1 MSYAPE
7 TLAPAAPSA
16 AAPSAAAPSAAA
28 AYETLA
34 QRFRPVFA
42 RIAEGAL
49 AREQDRVLPFEQ
61 VRWLNEEGFGRLRVP
76 TEHGGDGIGFEPF
89 FRLLIELAE
98 ADSSVAHLY
107 RSHFAFVETVGLESE
122 DFRNR
127 WYPKVVAGEIF
138 GNAATEKSGNVL
150 GTTGTK
156 LTRHGGDWLLNGR
169 KYYTTGTIFAEW
181 IAVMAS
187 TEGVEGRQY
196 AVVSTTQPGV
206 EILDDW
212 DGFGQQLTGT
222 GTTIFRD
229 AVVPDTNIIRRS
241 ESTTH
246 EPAFFQLVLLAVLAG
261 IGRAALAD
269 ARALVRD
276 RKRTF
281 NTGSGE
287 LFRHDPLILQLVG
300 QLSAK
305 VFAAESVVL
314 AAARELDA
322 GADQN
327 LDLTPEQRYVRGEIA
342 VEKAQLLVPELVQS
356 AAQQLFDVTGAS
368 ATSKSKSLDRHW
380 RNARTVST
388 HNPAVFKARTVGDY
402 EVNGTT
408 PEGLHSI
415 GDARTAAQAG

>member
-1 MSYAPE
+1 MSTSTE
-7 TLAPAAPSA
+7 TTTAAGATTERGYQALAG
-16 AAPSAAAPSAAA
+16 
-28 AYETLA
+28 
-34 QRFRPVFA
+34 RFRPVFA

-49 AREQDRVLPFEQ
+49 DRERDRVLPFEQ
-61 VRWLNEEGFGRLRVP
+61 VRWLNAAGFGRLRVP
-76 TEHGGDGIGFEPF
+76 VEHGGDGIGFEPF
-89 FRLLIELAE
+89 FRLLVELAE

-107 RSHFAFVETVGLESE
+107 RSHFAFVETVGLEGPAFQE
-122 DFRNR
+122 R
-127 WYPKVVAGEIF
+127 WYPRVVAGEIF
-138 GNAATEKSGNVL
+138 GNAATEQSGNAL
-150 GTTGTK
+150 GATGTT
-156 LTRHGGDWLLNGR
+156 LTPSGPDWVLNGR
-169 KYYTTGTIFAEW
+169 KFYTTGTIFARW
-181 IAVMAS
+181 IAVTAS
-187 TEGVEGRQY
+187 TAGREGRQY
-196 AVVSTTQPGV
+196 AVVSTTAPGV

-229 AVVPDTNIIRRS
+229 VAVPAEHIIQRS
-241 ESTTH
+241 VSTTH

-269 ARALVRD
+269 VSALVRD

-305 VFAAESVVL
+305 VFTAESVVL

-322 GADQN
+322 AADPG
-327 LDLTPEQRYVRGEIA
+327 LDLTPAERYSRGEAA
-342 VEKAQLLVPELVQS
+342 VGKAQLLVPELVQS

-368 ATSKSKSLDRHW
+368 ATSKAKALDRHW
-380 RNARTVST
+380 RNARTVAT
-388 HNPAVFKARTVGDY
+388 HNPAVFKARILGDY
-402 EVNGTT
+402 EVNGTI

-415 GDARTAAQAG
+415 GDARTAPAAGE

>member
-1 MSYAPE
+1 MTYASGTTAP
-7 TLAPAAPSA
+7 APAASA
-16 AAPSAAAPSAAA
+16 EAG
-28 AYETLA
+28 YEKLVE
-34 QRFRPVFA
+34 RFRPVFA

-61 VRWLNEEGFGRLRVP
+61 VRWLNEAGFGKLRVP
-76 TEHGGDGIGFEPF
+76 VVHGGDGIGFEAF

-107 RSHFAFVETVGLESE
+107 RSHFAFVETVGLESG
-122 DFRNR
+122 DFQNR
-127 WYPKVVAGEIF
+127 WYPRVVAGEIF
-138 GNAATEKSGNVL
+138 GNAATERSGNVL
-150 GTTGTK
+150 GATGTR
-156 LTRHGGDWLLNGR
+156 LTRDGENWLLNG
-169 KYYTTGTIFAEW
+169 KKFYTTGTIFAEW
-181 IAVMAS
+181 IAVTAS
-187 TEGVEGRQY
+187 TEGIEGRQY

-212 DGFGQQLTGT
+212 DGFGQQQTGT

-229 AVVPDTNIIRRS
+229 AVVPQANIIQRS
-241 ESTTH
+241 VSTTH

-269 ARALVRD
+269 ARVLVRD

-300 QLSAK
+300 HLSAK
-305 VFAAESVVL
+305 AFAAESVVL

-322 GADQN
+322 AADPE
-327 LDLTPEQRYVRGEIA
+327 LDLTPVQRYVRGEVA
-342 VEKAQLLVPELVQS
+342 VEKAQLLVPELVQA
-356 AAQQLFDVTGAS
+356 AAQQLFDITGAS
-368 ATSKSKSLDRHW
+368 STSKSKSLDRHW

-388 HNPAVFKARTVGDY
+388 HNPAVFKARIVGDY

-415 GDARTAAQAG
+415 GDVRPAG

>member
-1 MSYAPE
+1 MTCAPE
-7 TLAPAAPSA
+7 TAGPQTTGPESAVSAEAGYEKLAG
-16 AAPSAAAPSAAA
+16 
-28 AYETLA
+28 
-34 QRFRPVFA
+34 RFRPVFA

-61 VRWLNEEGFGRLRVP
+61 VRWLNEAGFGRLRVP
-76 TEHGGDGIGFEPF
+76 VERGGDGIGFEPF

-107 RSHFAFVETVGLESE
+107 RSHFAFVETVGLEPE
-122 DFRNR
+122 DFQDR
-127 WYPKVVAGEIF
+127 WYPRVVAGEIF
-138 GNAATEKSGNVL
+138 GNAATERPGNVL
-150 GTTGTK
+150 GATGTT
-156 LTRHGGDWLLNGR
+156 LTRDGEDWLLNGR
-169 KYYTTGTIFAEW
+169 KFYTTGTIFAEW
-181 IAVMAS
+181 IAVTAS
-187 TEGVEGRQY
+187 TEGIEGRQY
-196 AVVSTTQPGV
+196 AVISTTQPGV

-222 GTTIFRD
+222 GTTIFRG
-229 AVVPDTNIIRRS
+229 AVVPAANIIQRS
-241 ESTTH
+241 VSTTH

-269 ARALVRD
+269 ARVLVRG

-287 LFRHDPLILQLVG
+287 LFRHDPLILQLMG
-300 QLSAK
+300 HLSAK
-305 VFAAESVVL
+305 AFAAESVVL

-322 GADQN
+322 AADPE
-327 LDLTPEQRYVRGEIA
+327 LALTPVQRYVRGEVA

-356 AAQQLFDVTGAS
+356 AAQQLFDITGAS
-368 ATSKSKSLDRHW
+368 STSKSKSLDRHW

-388 HNPAVFKARTVGDY
+388 HNPAVFKARIVGDY

-415 GDARTAAQAG
+415 GDVPTGG

>member
-1 MSYAPE
+1 MTYAPE
-7 TLAPAAPSA
+7 TAPETAPQIPAPGQETSAEAWYGNLAA
-16 AAPSAAAPSAAA
+16 
-28 AYETLA
+28 
-34 QRFRPVFA
+34 RFRPLFA
-42 RIAEGAL
+42 RIADGAL
-49 AREQDRVLPFEQ
+49 AREQERVLPFEQ
-61 VRWLNEEGFGRLRVP
+61 VRWLNGAGFGRLRVP
-76 TEHGGDGIGFEPF
+76 VAHGGDGLGFEPF

-98 ADSSVAHLY
+98 ADPSVAHLY
-107 RSHFAFVETVGLESE
+107 RSHFAFVETVGLEGP
-122 DFRNR
+122 DFQNR
-127 WYPKVVAGEIF
+127 WYPRVVAGEIF
-138 GNAATEKSGNVL
+138 GNAATEPSGNL
-150 GTTGTK
+150 LGATGTT
-156 LTRHGGDWLLNGR
+156 LSRDGGDWLLNGR
-169 KYYTTGTIFAEW
+169 KFYTTGTIFAEW
-181 IAVMAS
+181 IAVTAS
-187 TEGVEGRQY
+187 TEGIEGRQY
-196 AVVSTTQPGV
+196 AVVSTTAPGV

-229 AVVPDTNIIRRS
+229 AVVPRANIIQRS
-241 ESTTH
+241 VSTTH

-269 ARALVRD
+269 ARVLVRN

-300 QLSAK
+300 HLSAK
-305 VFAAESVVL
+305 AFAAECVVR

-322 GADQN
+322 AADPE
-327 LDLTPEQRYVRGEIA
+327 LDLTPVQRYARGEVA

-368 ATSKSKSLDRHW
+368 STAKSKALDRHW
-380 RNARTVST
+380 RNARTVAT
-388 HNPAVFKARTVGDY
+388 HNPAVFKARIVGDY

-415 GDARTAAQAG
+415 GDARSAG

>member
-1 MSYAPE
+1 MTYAPE
-7 TLAPAAPSA
+7 TTAAPAAPAHETSA
-16 AAPSAAAPSAAA
+16 EAR
-28 AYETLA
+28 YETLA
-34 QRFRPVFA
+34 TRFRPVFA
-42 RIAEGAL
+42 RIADGAL
-49 AREQDRVLPFEQ
+49 AREQERALPFEQ
-61 VRWLNEEGFGRLRVP
+61 VRWLNEAGFGRLRVP
-76 TEHGGDGIGFEPF
+76 AAHGGDGLGFEPF

-107 RSHFAFVETVGLESE
+107 RSHFAFVETVGLEDQ
-122 DFRNR
+122 DFQSR
-127 WYPKVVAGEIF
+127 WYPRVVAGEIF
-138 GNAATEKSGNVL
+138 GNAATERSGNVL
-150 GTTGTK
+150 GATGTT
-156 LTRHGGDWLLNGR
+156 LSRDGAGAVWLLNGR
-169 KYYTTGTIFAEW
+169 KFYTTGTIFAEW
-181 IAVMAS
+181 IAVTAS
-187 TEGVEGRQY
+187 TEGTEGRQY
-196 AVVSTTQPGV
+196 AVVSTSQPGV

-229 AVVPDTNIIRRS
+229 AVVPQANIIQRS
-241 ESTTH
+241 VSTTH
-246 EPAFFQLVLLAVLAG
+246 EPAFFQLVLLAVMAG

-269 ARALVRD
+269 ARVLVRD

-300 QLSAK
+300 HLSAK
-305 VFAAESVVL
+305 AFAAETVVR

-322 GADQN
+322 AADPE
-327 LDLTPEQRYVRGEIA
+327 LDLTPVQRYARGEVA

-368 ATSKSKSLDRHW
+368 ATSTSKSLDRHW
-380 RNARTVST
+380 RNARTVAT
-388 HNPAVFKARTVGDY
+388 HNPAVFKARIVGDY

-415 GDARTAAQAG
+415 GDARPAG

>member
-1 MSYAPE
+1 MTYA
-7 TLAPAAPSA
+7 AASPAAARATSA
-16 AAPSAAAPSAAA
+16 EA
-28 AYETLA
+28 EFEHLA
-34 QRFRPVFA
+34 ERFRPVFA
-42 RIAEGAL
+42 CIAEGAL
-49 AREQDRVLPFEQ
+49 AREQDRVLPFEP
-61 VRWLNEEGFGRLRVP
+61 VRWLNEAGFGRLRVP
-76 TEHGGDGIGFEPF
+76 VVHGGDGIGFESF

-107 RSHFAFVETVGLESE
+107 RSHFAFVETVGLEGQE
-122 DFRNR
+122 FQGR
-127 WYPKVVAGEIF
+127 WYPRVVAGEIF
-138 GNAATEKSGNVL
+138 GNAATERSGNVL
-150 GTTGTK
+150 GTTGTT
-156 LTRHGGDWLLNGR
+156 LSPAGGDWLLNGR
-169 KYYTTGTIFAEW
+169 KFYTTGTIFTEW
-181 IAVMAS
+181 IAVTAA
-187 TEGVEGRQY
+187 TDGVEGRQY
-196 AVVSTTQPGV
+196 AVVSTTAPGV

-229 AVVPDTNIIRRS
+229 AVVPGANVIQRS
-241 ESTTH
+241 VSTTH

-300 QLSAK
+300 HLSAK
-305 VFAAESVVL
+305 AFAAESVVR

-322 GADQN
+322 ASDPE
-327 LDLTPEQRYVRGEIA
+327 LDLTPVQRYTRGEVA

-356 AAQQLFDVTGAS
+356 AAQQLFDITGAS

-380 RNARTVST
+380 RNARTVAT
-388 HNPAVFKARTVGDY
+388 HNPAVFKAKIVGDY

-415 GDARTAAQAG
+415 GEVPAGIGNVGPGK

>member
-1 MSYAPE
+1 MSTSTE
-7 TLAPAAPSA
+7 TTTTAAGATTEYGYQALAG
-16 AAPSAAAPSAAA
+16 
-28 AYETLA
+28 
-34 QRFRPVFA
+34 RFRPVFA

-49 AREQDRVLPFEQ
+49 DRERDRVLPFEQ
-61 VRWLNEEGFGRLRVP
+61 VRWLNAAGFGRLRVP
-76 TEHGGDGIGFEPF
+76 VEHGGDGIGFEPF
-89 FRLLIELAE
+89 FRLLVELAE

-107 RSHFAFVETVGLESE
+107 RSHFAFVETVGLEGPGFQ
-122 DFRNR
+122 DR
-127 WYPKVVAGEIF
+127 WYPRVVAGEIF
-138 GNAATEKSGNVL
+138 GNAATEQSGNVL
-150 GTTGTK
+150 GATGTT
-156 LTRHGGDWLLNGR
+156 LTPSGPDWVLNGR
-169 KYYTTGTIFAEW
+169 KFYTTGTIFARW
-181 IAVMAS
+181 IAVTAS
-187 TEGVEGRQY
+187 TAGREGRQY
-196 AVVSTTQPGV
+196 AVVSTTAPGV

-229 AVVPDTNIIRRS
+229 VAVPAEHIIQRS
-241 ESTTH
+241 VSTTH

-322 GADQN
+322 AADRG
-327 LDLTPEQRYVRGEIA
+327 LDLAPAERYSRGEAA
-342 VEKAQLLVPELVQS
+342 VGKAQLLVPELVQS

-368 ATSKSKSLDRHW
+368 ATSKAKALDRHW
-380 RNARTVST
+380 RNARTVAT
-388 HNPAVFKARTVGDY
+388 HNPAVFKARILGDY

-415 GDARTAAQAG
+415 GDAPKAPAAGE

>member
-1 MSYAPE
+1 MTHAPE
-7 TLAPAAPSA
+7 TTAETAVPVQEASAEWWYEHLA
-16 AAPSAAAPSAAA
+16 
-28 AYETLA
+28 E
-34 QRFRPVFA
+34 RFRPVFVQ
-42 RIAEGAL
+42 IAGGAL
-49 AREQDRVLPFEQ
+49 AREQGRILPFEQ
-61 VRWLNEEGFGRLRVP
+61 VRWLNEAGFGRLRVP
-76 TEHGGDGIGFEPF
+76 ATHGGDGVGFEPL

-107 RSHFAFVETVGLESE
+107 RSHFAFVETVGLEDQE
-122 DFRNR
+122 FQNR
-127 WYPKVVAGEIF
+127 WYPRVVAGEIF
-138 GNAATEKSGNVL
+138 GNAATERSGNLL
-150 GTTGTK
+150 GATGTA
-156 LTRHGGDWLLNGR
+156 LSPAGEDWLLNGT
-169 KYYTTGTIFAEW
+169 KFYTTGTIFAEW
-181 IAVMAS
+181 IAVTAS
-187 TEGVEGRQY
+187 TEGIEGRQY

-229 AVVPDTNIIRRS
+229 ATVPRANIIQRS
-241 ESTTH
+241 VSTTH
-246 EPAFFQLVLLAVLAG
+246 EPAFFQLILLAVLAG

-287 LFRHDPLILQLVG
+287 LFRYDPLILQLVG
-300 QLSAK
+300 HLSAK
-305 VFAAESVVL
+305 AFAAEAVVR

-322 GADQN
+322 AADPE
-327 LDLTPEQRYVRGEIA
+327 LDLTPAQRYARGEVA

-368 ATSKSKSLDRHW
+368 STAKSKSLDRHW
-380 RNARTVST
+380 RNARTVAT
-388 HNPAVFKARTVGDY
+388 HNPAVFKARIVGDY

-415 GDARTAAQAG
+415 GDVRPAG

>member
-1 MSYAPE
+1 MTYAPE
-7 TLAPAAPSA
+7 TTAPPAAASA
-16 AAPSAAAPSAAA
+16 EAG
-28 AYETLA
+28 YQQLA
-34 QRFRPVFA
+34 QRFRPIFA

-49 AREQDRVLPFEQ
+49 AREQERILPFEQ
-61 VRWLNEEGFGRLRVP
+61 VRWLNEAGFGQLRVP
-76 TEHGGDGIGFEPF
+76 GEHGGDGIGFEPF

-107 RSHFAFVETVGLESE
+107 RSHFAFVETVGLESA
-122 DFRNR
+122 DFQAR
-127 WYPKVVAGEIF
+127 WYPRVVAGEIF
-138 GNAATEKSGNVL
+138 GNAATERSGNVL
-150 GTTGTK
+150 GATGTT
-156 LTRHGGDWLLNGR
+156 LTRDGDGWLLNGR
-169 KYYTTGTIFAEW
+169 KFYTTGTIFAEW
-181 IAVMAS
+181 IAVTAS
-187 TEGVEGRQY
+187 TEGIEGRQY
-196 AVVSTTQPGV
+196 AVVSTSQPGV

-229 AVVPDTNIIRRS
+229 AVVPHANIIQRS
-241 ESTTH
+241 VSTTH

-269 ARALVRD
+269 ARRLVRD

-300 QLSAK
+300 HLSAK
-305 VFAAESVVL
+305 AFAAESVVL

-322 GADQN
+322 AADPA
-327 LDLTPEQRYVRGEIA
+327 LELTAVQRYVRGEVA
-342 VEKAQLLVPELVQS
+342 VEKAQLVVPELVQS

-368 ATSKSKSLDRHW
+368 STSTSKSLDRHW

-388 HNPAVFKARTVGDY
+388 HNPAVFKARIVGDY

-415 GDARTAAQAG
+415 GDVRTAG

>member
-1 MSYAPE
+1 MSYAADT
-7 TLAPAAPSA
+7 TLTAPAAPSA
-16 AAPSAAAPSAAA
+16 EA
-28 AYETLA
+28 AYEALA
-34 QRFRPVFA
+34 QRFRPIFD

-49 AREQDRVLPFEQ
+49 AREQNRLLPFEQ
-61 VRWLNEEGFGRLRVP
+61 VRWLNEAGFGRLRVP
-76 TEHGGDGIGFEPF
+76 TAHGGDGLGFEPF
-89 FRLLIELAE
+89 FRLLIELAA

-107 RSHFAFVETVGLESE
+107 RSHFAFVETVGLESA
-122 DFRNR
+122 DFQDR

-138 GNAATEKSGNVL
+138 GNASTEKSGNAL

-156 LTRHGGDWLLNGR
+156 LTPGGADWLLNGR

-181 IAVMAS
+181 IAVLAS

-196 AVVSTTQPGV
+196 AVVSTRQPGV

-229 AVVPDTNIIRRS
+229 AVVPDAHIIRRS

-269 ARALVRD
+269 AASLVRD
-276 RKRTF
+276 RKRIF

-305 VFAAESVVL
+305 SSPRSPWCWPRHGNSTPA
-314 AAARELDA
+314 
-322 GADQN
+322 
-327 LDLTPEQRYVRGEIA
+327 LTPAWTSPRTQRYVRGEIA

-368 ATSKSKSLDRHW
+368 ATSTAKSLDRHW
-380 RNARTVST
+380 RNARTVAT

-415 GDARTAAQAG
+415 GDARTAK

>member
-1 MSYAPE
+1 M
-7 TLAPAAPSA
+7 
-16 AAPSAAAPSAAA
+16 
-28 AYETLA
+28 
-34 QRFRPVFA
+34 
-42 RIAEGAL
+42 
-49 AREQDRVLPFEQ
+49 
-61 VRWLNEEGFGRLRVP
+61 P

-107 RSHFAFVETVGLESE
+107 RSHFAFVETVGLESAE
-122 DFRNR
+122 FRNR

-150 GTTGTK
+150 GATGTK

-246 EPAFFQLVLLAVLAG
+246 EPAFFSWSCSPSW
-261 IGRAALAD
+261 R
-269 ARALVRD
+269 
-276 RKRTF
+276 
-281 NTGSGE
+281 
-287 LFRHDPLILQLVG
+287 
-300 QLSAK
+300 
-305 VFAAESVVL
+305 
-314 AAARELDA
+314 
-322 GADQN
+322 
-327 LDLTPEQRYVRGEIA
+327 
-342 VEKAQLLVPELVQS
+342 
-356 AAQQLFDVTGAS
+356 AS
-368 ATSKSKSLDRHW
+368 AGRRWPTRGRWSATASVPSI
-380 RNARTVST
+380 
-388 HNPAVFKARTVGDY
+388 PAPA
-402 EVNGTT
+402 NSSATT
-408 PEGLHSI
+408 
-415 GDARTAAQAG
+415 R

>member
-7 TLAPAAPSA
+7 TAEGTQAASA
-16 AAPSAAAPSAAA
+16 EP
-28 AYETLA
+28 AYERLA
-34 QRFRPVFA
+34 RRFRPVFD

-61 VRWLNEEGFGRLRVP
+61 VRWLNEAGFGRLRVP
-76 TEHGGDGIGFEPF
+76 VVHGGDGIGFEPF
-89 FRLLIELAE
+89 FRLLVELAE

-107 RSHFAFVETVGLESE
+107 RSHFAFVETVGLEDQE
-122 DFRNR
+122 FQDR
-127 WYPKVVAGEIF
+127 WYPRVVAGEIF
-138 GNAATEKSGNVL
+138 GNAATEPSGNL
-150 GTTGTK
+150 LGATGTT
-156 LTRHGGDWLLNGR
+156 LSRAGGQWLLNGR
-169 KYYTTGTIFAEW
+169 KFYTTGTIFAEW
-181 IAVMAS
+181 IAVTAA

-206 EILDDW
+206 DILDDW

-229 AVVPDTNIIRRS
+229 AVVDPANIIQRS
-241 ESTTH
+241 VSTTH

-269 ARALVRD
+269 ARVLVRD

-305 VFAAESVVL
+305 TFAAESIVR

-322 GADQN
+322 AADPG
-327 LDLTPEQRYVRGEIA
+327 LDLTPERRYARGEVA
-342 VEKAQLLVPELVQS
+342 VEKAQLLVPELVLS
-356 AAQQLFDVTGAS
+356 AAQQLFDITGAS
-368 ATSKSKSLDRHW
+368 STSKSKALDRHW

-388 HNPAVFKARTVGDY
+388 HNPAVFKARIVGDY
-402 EVNGTT
+402 EVNGTA
-408 PEGLHSI
+408 PVGLHSI
-415 GDARTAAQAG
+415 GDATAARG

>member
-1 MSYAPE
+1 MGELMSYTPE
-7 TLAPAAPSA
+7 TTAPAQATSA
-16 AAPSAAAPSAAA
+16 ESR
-28 AYETLA
+28 YQNLA
-34 QRFRPVFA
+34 ERFRPLFA
-42 RIAEGAL
+42 RIADGAL

-61 VRWLNEEGFGRLRVP
+61 VRWLNEAGFGRLRVP
-76 TEHGGDGIGFEPF
+76 VVHGGDGLGFEPF

-107 RSHFAFVETVGLESE
+107 RSHFAFVETVGLEDQAFQS
-122 DFRNR
+122 R
-127 WYPKVVAGEIF
+127 WYPRVVAGEIF
-138 GNAATEKSGNVL
+138 GNAATERSGNVL
-150 GTTGTK
+150 GATGTT
-156 LTRHGGDWLLNGR
+156 LTRDGEDWLLNGR
-169 KYYTTGTIFAEW
+169 KFYTTGTIFAEW
-181 IAVMAS
+181 IAVTAS
-187 TEGVEGRQY
+187 TEGIEGRQY
-196 AVVSTTQPGV
+196 AVVSTTAPGV

-229 AVVPDTNIIRRS
+229 AVVPQANIIQRS
-241 ESTTH
+241 VSTTH

-269 ARALVRD
+269 ARVLVRD

-300 QLSAK
+300 HLSAK
-305 VFAAESVVL
+305 AFAAESVVR

-322 GADQN
+322 AADPE
-327 LDLTPEQRYVRGEIA
+327 LDLTPEQRYARGEVA

-368 ATSKSKSLDRHW
+368 STSKSKSLDRHW
-380 RNARTVST
+380 RNARTVAT
-388 HNPAVFKARTVGDY
+388 HNPAVFKARIVGDY

-415 GDARTAAQAG
+415 GDARPPG

>member
-1 MSYAPE
+1 MTYAPE
-7 TLAPAAPSA
+7 SATTAPAASTEP
-16 AAPSAAAPSAAA
+16 
-28 AYETLA
+28 AYEALA
-34 QRFRPVFA
+34 ERFRSVFA
-42 RIAEGAL
+42 RIAEGTL

-61 VRWLNEEGFGRLRVP
+61 VRWLNEAGFGRLRVP
-76 TEHGGDGIGFEPF
+76 VAHGGDGIGFESL

-107 RSHFAFVETVGLESE
+107 RSHFAFVETVGLEDREFQS
-122 DFRNR
+122 R
-127 WYPKVVAGEIF
+127 WYPRVVAGEIF
-138 GNAATEKSGNVL
+138 GNAATERSGNVL
-150 GTTGTK
+150 GATSTV
-156 LTRHGGDWLLNGR
+156 LTRAGEDWLLNGR
-169 KYYTTGTIFAEW
+169 KFYTTGTIFAEW
-181 IAVMAS
+181 IAVTAS
-187 TEGVEGRQY
+187 TEGIEGRQY
-196 AVVSTTQPGV
+196 AVVSTTAPGV

-229 AVVPDTNIIRRS
+229 AVVPQANVIQRS
-241 ESTTH
+241 VSTTH

-269 ARALVRD
+269 ARVLVRG

-287 LFRHDPLILQLVG
+287 LFRRDPLILQLVG

-305 VFAAESVVL
+305 AFAAESIVR

-322 GADQN
+322 AADPE
-327 LDLTPEQRYVRGEIA
+327 LDLTPLQRYTRGELA

-356 AAQQLFDVTGAS
+356 AAQQLFDITGAS
-368 ATSKSKSLDRHW
+368 STSKAKSLDRHW
-380 RNARTVST
+380 RNARTVAT
-388 HNPAVFKARTVGDY
+388 HNPAVFKARIVGDY

-415 GDARTAAQAG
+415 GDVRPAG

>member
-1 MSYAPE
+1 MTYAPE
-7 TLAPAAPSA
+7 TTVPAETTAPAEAPSA
-16 AAPSAAAPSAAA
+16 EAGYEKLAA
-28 AYETLA
+28 
-34 QRFRPVFA
+34 RFRPIFA
-42 RIAEGAL
+42 RIADGAL
-49 AREQDRVLPFEQ
+49 AREQDRLLPFEQ
-61 VRWLNEEGFGRLRVP
+61 VRWLNEAGFGKLRVP
-76 TEHGGDGIGFEPF
+76 GEHGGDGIGFEPF

-107 RSHFAFVETVGLESE
+107 RSHFAFVETVGLESVE
-122 DFRNR
+122 FQNR
-127 WYPKVVAGEIF
+127 WFPRVVAGEIF
-138 GNAATEKSGNVL
+138 GNAATERSGNML
-150 GTTGTK
+150 GATGTT
-156 LTRHGGDWLLNGR
+156 LTRNGENWLLNG
-169 KYYTTGTIFAEW
+169 KKFYTTGTIFAEW
-181 IAVMAS
+181 IAVTAS

-229 AVVPDTNIIRRS
+229 AVVPAANIIQRS
-241 ESTTH
+241 VSTTH

-269 ARALVRD
+269 ARVLVRD

-300 QLSAK
+300 HLSAK
-305 VFAAESVVL
+305 AFAAESVVL

-322 GADQN
+322 AAD
-327 LDLTPEQRYVRGEIA
+327 PELALSPVQRYVRGEVA

-356 AAQQLFDVTGAS
+356 AAQQLFDITGAS
-368 ATSKSKSLDRHW
+368 STSKSKSLDRHW

-388 HNPAVFKARTVGDY
+388 HNPAVFKARIVGDY

-415 GDARTAAQAG
+415 GDAPTAG

>member
-1 MSYAPE
+1 MSHAPE
-7 TLAPAAPSA
+7 TTAPAAAPAAPSA
-16 AAPSAAAPSAAA
+16 EAG
-28 AYETLA
+28 YEQLA
-34 QRFRPVFA
+34 QRFRPVFD

-76 TEHGGDGIGFEPF
+76 VEHGGDGIGFEAF

-107 RSHFAFVETVGLESE
+107 RSHFAFVETVGLESAA
-122 DFRNR
+122 FRDR

-156 LTRHGGDWLLNGR
+156 LSHRGGDWLLNGR

-187 TEGVEGRQY
+187 TDGVEGRQY
-196 AVVSTTQPGV
+196 AVVSTTAPGV

-229 AVVPDTNIIRRS
+229 AVVPDAHIIRRS

-269 ARALVRD
+269 ARTLVRD

-287 LFRHDPLILQLVG
+287 LFRSDPLILQLVG

-322 GADQN
+322 GADPH
-327 LDLTPEQRYVRGEIA
+327 LDLSQEQRYVRGEIA

-380 RNARTVST
+380 RNARTVAT

-415 GDARTAAQAG
+415 GDARVPASAGTPG

>member
-1 MSYAPE
+1 MTYAPE
-7 TLAPAAPSA
+7 SAGTAPAASTEPD
-16 AAPSAAAPSAAA
+16 
-28 AYETLA
+28 YEALA
-34 QRFRPVFA
+34 ERFRPVFA
-42 RIAEGAL
+42 RIAAGAL
-49 AREQDRVLPFEQ
+49 AREQDRILPFEQ
-61 VRWLNEEGFGRLRVP
+61 VRWLNEVGFGRLRVP
-76 TEHGGDGIGFEPF
+76 VPHGGDGIGFEPF

-98 ADSSVAHLY
+98 SDSSVAHLY
-107 RSHFAFVETVGLESE
+107 RSHFAFVETVGLEDEQFQS
-122 DFRNR
+122 R
-127 WYPKVVAGEIF
+127 WYPRVVAGEIF
-138 GNAATEKSGNVL
+138 GNAATERSGNVL
-150 GTTGTK
+150 GSTGTV
-156 LTRHGGDWLLNGR
+156 LTRAGEDWLLNGR
-169 KYYTTGTIFAEW
+169 KFYTTGTIFAEW
-181 IAVMAS
+181 IAVTAS

-196 AVVSTTQPGV
+196 AVVSTTAPGV

-229 AVVPDTNIIRRS
+229 AVVPQANIIQRS
-241 ESTTH
+241 VSTTH

-269 ARALVRD
+269 ARLLVRD

-287 LFRHDPLILQLVG
+287 LFRRDPLILQLVG

-305 VFAAESVVL
+305 AFAAESIVR

-322 GADQN
+322 AADPG
-327 LDLTPEQRYVRGEIA
+327 LDLTPVQRYTRGEVA

-356 AAQQLFDVTGAS
+356 AAQQLFDITGAS
-368 ATSKSKSLDRHW
+368 ATSKAKSLDRHW
-380 RNARTVST
+380 RNARTVAT
-388 HNPAVFKARTVGDY
+388 HNPAVFKARIVGDY

-415 GDARTAAQAG
+415 GDVRPAG